1 MTTIEELLKLMYT
14 LSSDKKS
21 KDSVTLE
28 NTIETWKRIANKDS
42 FLLLNFSSESEK
54 EKFLSEWCADNP
66 YNNI

>member
-1 MTTIEELLKLMYT
+1 MTTIEELLKSMYT

-42 FLLLNFSSESEK
+42 F
-54 EKFLSEWCADNP
+54 
-66 YNNI
+66 